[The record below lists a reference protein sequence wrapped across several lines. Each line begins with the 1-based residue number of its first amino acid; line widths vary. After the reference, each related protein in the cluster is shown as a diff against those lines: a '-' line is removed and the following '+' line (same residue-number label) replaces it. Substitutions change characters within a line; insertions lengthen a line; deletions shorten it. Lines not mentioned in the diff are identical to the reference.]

1 MNESKKMDR
10 RKFIGNSSKII
21 AASTILPL
29 GFSFPKSKLFGV
41 DKMKVALVGTGGR
54 GSSTWG
60 KDLVENYSEY
70 IEMVGLCDI
79 NYKRLAFA
87 KKKIGT
93 SAKTYEAKDF
103 DLMIKETKP
112 DAVIV
117 TTVDSK
123 HEQYIVRAMELG
135 CDVISEKPVATEA
148 DQCQRIIDAEARTGK
163 KVNVTFNVRYM
174 MESDA
179 IKEII
184 LSGELGKIIS
194 IDFQEYLDI
203 SHGASYYRRW
213 HGKIKNS
220 GSLLVH
226 KASHHFD
233 MINWLID
240 AEPLEVKAT
249 GRLAYY
255 GKNNSFRSRNCRT
268 CNHKDDCKFYWD
280 ITTSKSSMEMY
291 VNCEDVDGYLRD
303 GCVWDNEIDSYDTSA
318 VEVLYDNGT
327 ILNYSMNAFM
337 PYEGQR
343 ISLTGEKGRLDVRIY
358 ARQPWDTD
366 YKIELRLSENFGESK
381 TWGLN
386 PPKGGHGGADSKLKN
401 MILKP
406 NQQDPYKKRAGSR
419 AGILSSLI
427 GIAARHSIESGK
439 KIEISN
445 LIKFPNKN

>member
-1 MNESKKMDR
+1 
-10 RKFIGNSSKII
+10 
-21 AASTILPL
+21 
-29 GFSFPKSKLFGV
+29 
-41 DKMKVALVGTGGR
+41 
-54 GSSTWG
+54 
-60 KDLVENYSEY
+60 
-70 IEMVGLCDI
+70 MVGLCDI
-79 NYKRLAFA
+79 NYKRLEYA

-93 SAKTYEAKDF
+93 NAKTYDTKDF

-123 HEQYIVRAMELG
+123 HEKYIVRAMELG

-148 DQCQRIIDAEARTGK
+148 DQCQRIIDAEVRTGR

-203 SHGASYYRRW
+203 SHGASCYRRW

-240 AEPLEVKAT
+240 SEPLEVKAT

-255 GKNNSFRSRNCRT
+255 GKNNSFRSRNCRA
-268 CNHKDDCKFYWD
+268 CNHK
-280 ITTSKSSMEMY
+280 
-291 VNCEDVDGYLRD
+291 
-303 GCVWDNEIDSYDTSA
+303 
-318 VEVLYDNGT
+318 
-327 ILNYSMNAFM
+327 
-337 PYEGQR
+337 
-343 ISLTGEKGRLDVRIY
+343 
-358 ARQPWDTD
+358 
-366 YKIELRLSENFGESK
+366 
-381 TWGLN
+381 
-386 PPKGGHGGADSKLKN
+386 
-401 MILKP
+401 
-406 NQQDPYKKRAGSR
+406 
-419 AGILSSLI
+419 
-427 GIAARHSIESGK
+427 
-439 KIEISN
+439 
-445 LIKFPNKN
+445 